1 MQRRGRLRRLVSRS
15 GADAIL
21 LSAPKES
28 VSARKPIFTAAG
40 HRPVSPARSLE
51 PLSELDVAVPPD
63 DDTGGPR
70 LRIRKGLRK
79 GKDPLQRALLDL
91 RGVSL
96 AFVHFIGRPSV
107 GSSYCLLVE
116 VSP

>member
-51 PLSELDVAVPPD
+51 PLSELDVAVPPKGD
-63 DDTGGPR
+63 SYTHRHEQSERLVVAPPARIDCYDEGPGG
-70 LRIRKGLRK
+70 
-79 GKDPLQRALLDL
+79 
-91 RGVSL
+91 
-96 AFVHFIGRPSV
+96 GRTETV
-107 GSSYCLLVE
+107 TQAE
-116 VSP
+116 VNRFTR